1 MTIDHTTRLFFD
13 ASCLIAAAGS
23 PQGGSGFLL
32 ALCGRELLR
41 GAISHHVLR
50 EAEHNIQTKLPPP
63 ALDHFYEQVRVLPFL
78 IAPVPVLDEPAAW
91 HLHVN
96 AKDRHVIAAAL
107 AIRAAYLLT
116 LDQNL
121 ILETNRAALPILA
134 LTPGDFIRIY
144 LPTHDEYPRLR

>member
-23 PQGGSGFLL
+23 PNGGSGFLL

-41 GAISHHVLR
+41 GAVSHHVLL
-50 EAEHNIQTKLPPP
+50 EAEHNIQAKLPTR
-63 ALDHFYEQVRVLPFL
+63 ALEHNNDQVRVQPFL
-78 IAPVPVLDEPAAW
+78 IAPVPLLDEPAAW

-96 AKDRHVIAAAL
+96 AKDRHVIAATL
-107 AIRAAYLLT
+107 AIRAVYLLT

-121 ILETNRAALPILA
+121 IGETNRAALPLVA

-144 LPTHDEYPRLR
+144 LPTHDEYTPQR